1 MAVDLGLSRLLI
13 LSMGSVSRTTEAK
26 RRSGTVGSEG
36 SLEYDQVAMRRRTL
50 NKRGTEPLCIQ
61 REPAP

>member
-1 MAVDLGLSRLLI
+1 
-13 LSMGSVSRTTEAK
+13 
-26 RRSGTVGSEG
+26 VGSEG
-36 SLEYDQVAMRRRTL
+36 SLEYDQVAIRRRTL